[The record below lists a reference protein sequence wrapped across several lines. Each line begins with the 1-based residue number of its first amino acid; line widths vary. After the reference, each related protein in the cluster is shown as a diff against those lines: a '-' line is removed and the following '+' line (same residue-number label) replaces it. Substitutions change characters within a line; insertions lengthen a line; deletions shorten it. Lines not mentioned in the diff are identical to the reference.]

1 MASGAG
7 YGVISGFSSSP
18 KAKWMPSAADRK
30 HTPGCGDSVETTWET
45 VLDRGMPDRIFGR
58 LGLKVEARTAVSFC

>member
-7 YGVISGFSSSP
+7 YGVISSFFAK
-18 KAKWMPSAADRK
+18 KAKWMPSAADRN

-45 VLDRGMPDRIFGR
+45 VLDRGMPDRI
-58 LGLKVEARTAVSFC
+58 LADWGLKVEARTAVSFC